1 MNNLIY
7 IVIGLAI
14 VLILAFVLLRS
25 KNTTPPA
32 RKPAAV
38 TPPRPTHDRASPAAP
53 AAAAAPNYQD
63 RLTTAQRFIDQQRYD
78 DAINELK
85 QGLVSHPHNKDL
97 TLKLLNIY
105 ALTNR
110 SEPFSD
116 LYQSIQM
123 HGDAATLAAA
133 NNIKSLLDE
142 EQASSR
148 PAIIDDSA
156 SNGIEEGLDFNF
168 SEVNA
173 VENAPVAVQ
182 DSVNTE
188 ELLELD
194 AAEPEDEPLS
204 FDDLE
209 SQLLADD
216 GQITQ
221 PEPKVASTPVTSL
234 AMEEGLDFD
243 FGEAET
249 ATDSLSLETAEPAQ
263 PVEDSGFNLDDSD
276 FSLAV
281 DEPQSTET
289 QTEAATTSADDNV
302 FSLEEEFDFSDS
314 ATLEDS
320 PTTDSNAAS
329 NDTEASVPNDFLE
342 LDDLVADDTSET
354 LNTELADAA
363 AATQTVELDAGD
375 LEFNELSF
383 ADIENNELGNNDEFS
398 FAIDETEAAPTET
411 TAPVTVD
418 ATSNSELNNEGFATD
433 SLDIESADTE
443 SLDTERFTLA
453 EPAPTETL
461 ATVTDAEPEVDTT
474 EEASSSV
481 DMPVSVS
488 DESQFAADFD
498 YVNELDSVQVT
509 IDLAAQYLELG
520 EYESAKRLLKEV
532 ANQGTTEQ
540 QAQIESLLAKAA

>member
-38 TPPRPTHDRASPAAP
+38 TPPGPTHDRASPAAP
-53 AAAAAPNYQD
+53 VAAAAPNYQD

-110 SEPFSD
+110 NEPFSD

-148 PAIIDDSA
+148 HAITDDSA
-156 SNGIEEGLDFNF
+156 SNGTEEGLDFNLVEDTTVE
-168 SEVNA
+168 SE
-173 VENAPVAVQ
+173 PFVAKTN
-182 DSVNTE
+182 S
-188 ELLELD
+188 
-194 AAEPEDEPLS
+194 AKPEDDPVS

-209 SQLLADD
+209 NQLLTDD
-216 GQITQ
+216 SQAIQ
-221 PEPKVASTPVTSL
+221 QESVIESTPVTSL

-249 ATDSLSLETAEPAQ
+249 ATDSLSLETTEPAQ
-263 PVEDSGFNLDDSD
+263 PVEEDSGFNLDDSD

-281 DEPQSTET
+281 DESQSTAA
-289 QTEAATTSADDNV
+289 QTEATTTPADDNV
-302 FSLEEEFDFSDS
+302 FSLEEDFDFS
-314 ATLEDS
+314 ES
-320 PTTDSNAAS
+320 PTTDSNAAL

-342 LDDLVADDTSET
+342 LDDLVAEDTSET

-363 AATQTVELDAGD
+363 AATKTVELDASD

-398 FAIDETEAAPTET
+398 FAIDETETETAPTET

-418 ATSNSELNNEGFATD
+418 ATSTSELNNDGFATD
-433 SLDIESADTE
+433 SLDIESSDIEGFALEE
-443 SLDTERFTLA
+443 S
-453 EPAPTETL
+453 APTETL
-461 ATVTDAEPEVDTT
+461 ATVTDAEPEVLETT
-474 EEASSSV
+474 EATQSI
-481 DMPVSVS
+481 DMPASAS

>member
-1 MNNLIY
+1 
-7 IVIGLAI
+7 
-14 VLILAFVLLRS
+14 
-25 KNTTPPA
+25 
-32 RKPAAV
+32 
-38 TPPRPTHDRASPAAP
+38 
-53 AAAAAPNYQD
+53 
-63 RLTTAQRFIDQQRYD
+63 
-78 DAINELK
+78 
-85 QGLVSHPHNKDL
+85 
-97 TLKLLNIY
+97 
-105 ALTNR
+105 
-110 SEPFSD
+110 
-116 LYQSIQM
+116 M

-249 ATDSLSLETAEPAQ
+249 ATDSLSLETTEPTQ
-263 PVEDSGFNLDDSD
+263 PVVEDSGFNLDDSD

-281 DEPQSTET
+281 DEPQGTET
-289 QTEAATTSADDNV
+289 QAEAAAIPADDNV

-314 ATLEDS
+314 ATLADS

-329 NDTEASVPNDFLE
+329 NNTEASVPNDFLE
-342 LDDLVADDTSET
+342 LDDLVAEDTSET
-354 LNTELADAA
+354 LNTELDDAA

-398 FAIDETEAAPTET
+398 FAIDEPEAAPTET

-453 EPAPTETL
+453 ESAPAETL
-461 ATVTDAEPEVDTT
+461 ATVTDAEPEVLETT
-474 EEASSSV
+474 EASPSV
-481 DMPVSVS
+481 DMPANAS

>member
-110 SEPFSD
+110 NEPFSD

-123 HGDAATLAAA
+123 HGDAATLSAA

-289 QTEAATTSADDNV
+289 QTEATTTPADDNV
-302 FSLEEEFDFSDS
+302 FSLEEDFDFSDS
-314 ATLEDS
+314 TN
-320 PTTDSNAAS
+320 TDSNAAS
-329 NDTEASVPNDFLE
+329 NDTEASVPKDFLE
-342 LDDLVADDTSET
+342 LDDLVAEDTSET

-363 AATQTVELDAGD
+363 AATQTIELDAGD

-398 FAIDETEAAPTET
+398 FAIDETETAPTET

-418 ATSNSELNNEGFATD
+418 ATSTSELNNESFATD
-433 SLDIESADTE
+433 SLDIESSDIEGFALEE
-443 SLDTERFTLA
+443 S
-453 EPAPTETL
+453 APTETL
-461 ATVTDAEPEVDTT
+461 ATVTDAEPEVLETT
-474 EEASSSV
+474 EATQSI